1 MVVPKGNSDE
11 IGRIMDIV
19 LQTVFH
25 VFVKIAGR
33 DRLGHQV
40 MMHGEVKEVKVVFKI
55 NKKSPLLILPLEV
68 IFLEN

>member
-25 VFVKIAGR
+25 VLVKIVGR

-40 MMHGEVKEVKVVFKI
+40 MHGEVKEVKVVFKI
-55 NKKSPLLILPLEV
+55 NKKRLLLILPLEV

>member
-11 IGRIMDIV
+11 IGRIMDVV

-25 VFVKIAGR
+25 VFVKIADR

-40 MMHGEVKEVKVVFKI
+40 MYGEVKEVKVVFKI
-55 NKKSPLLILPLEV
+55 KKAC
-68 IFLEN
+68 FLYFP